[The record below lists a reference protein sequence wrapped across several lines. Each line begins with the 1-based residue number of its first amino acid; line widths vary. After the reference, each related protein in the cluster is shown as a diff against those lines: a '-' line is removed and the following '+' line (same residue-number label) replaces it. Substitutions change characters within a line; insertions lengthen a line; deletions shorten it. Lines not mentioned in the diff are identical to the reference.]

1 MNNKKIIPFNVI
13 LFSILF
19 IMFKIGAID
28 NFIKYIMFETVDI
41 HFKDLLS
48 ISSTFLSIFLGFI
61 ATSITV
67 IISMSD
73 KRMMKLVKDLGK
85 INIIYKSMNKS
96 IMYGLISLLGIS
108 IMYIS
113 GDFNIIYIRI
123 IIILITLNTLF
134 ISLNHSIFLV
144 KFMKMII
151 EKMFFSN
158 EELVVTANIKNRW

>member
-1 MNNKKIIPFNVI
+1 MNNKKIIAFNVI

-158 EELVVTANIKNRW
+158 EELVVTANIKNR

>member
-1 MNNKKIIPFNVI
+1 MNNKKIIAFNVI

-108 IMYIS
+108 IIYIS

-134 ISLNHSIFLV
+134 ISLTHSIFLV

-158 EELVVTANIKNRW
+158 EELVVTANIKNR

>member
-1 MNNKKIIPFNVI
+1 MNNKKIIAFNII

-158 EELVVTANIKNRW
+158 EELVVTANIKNI

>member
-1 MNNKKIIPFNVI
+1 MNNKKIIAFNVI

-19 IMFKIGAID
+19 IIFKIGAID

-134 ISLNHSIFLV
+134 ISLTHSIFLV

-158 EELVVTANIKNRW
+158 EELVVTANIKNR